1 MKIVIPVEEK
11 ADNGLEDR
19 RAQSLRGLNS
29 GPRRKVAWD
38 ESEELFEYLLL

>member
-11 ADNGLEDR
+11 ADKGLEDGEL
-19 RAQSLRGLNS
+19 STFRGLNS

-38 ESEELFEYLLL
+38 ESE